1 VSRLVLWS
9 REALDDFK
17 EQIAFI
23 AKNNLVAAQ
32 SVADRI
38 KESGKALGHRPTGRV
53 GRVSGTFEKTLA
65 PLPYTLVHELR
76 AIDGRDRVVIVRVIH
91 TSRDR
96 PAKG

>member
-23 AKNNLVAAQ
+23 AKNNLVAAR

-38 KESGKALGHRPTGRV
+38 KDGGKALGHRPTGRV

-65 PLPYTLVHELR
+65 PLPYILVYELR
-76 AIDGRDRVVIVRVIH
+76 SIHERDSVVIVRVIH
-91 TSRDR
+91 TSRNW